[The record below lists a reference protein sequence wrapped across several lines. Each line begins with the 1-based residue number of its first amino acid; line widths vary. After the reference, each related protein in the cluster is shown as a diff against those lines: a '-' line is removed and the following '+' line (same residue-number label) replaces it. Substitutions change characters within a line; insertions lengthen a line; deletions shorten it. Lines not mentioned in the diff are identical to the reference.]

1 MRKERIIRYVC
12 FVVCI
17 VALGMGVI
25 FLITKNLIPAIVC
38 LSIGVIAGVL
48 FFIPYPF
55 LKKEEEN
62 DEDPE

>member
-25 FLITKNLIPAIVC
+25 FLITKNLIPSIVC
-38 LSIGVIAGVL
+38 LSIGVIAGIL

-55 LKKEEEN
+55 SKKEEN

>member
-1 MRKERIIRYVC
+1 MKKEKIIRYVC
-12 FVVCI
+12 FVVCL

-25 FLITKNLIPAIVC
+25 FLITKNPIPSIVC
-38 LSIGVIAGVL
+38 LAIGVIAGVL

-55 LKKEEEN
+55 LKKEEN